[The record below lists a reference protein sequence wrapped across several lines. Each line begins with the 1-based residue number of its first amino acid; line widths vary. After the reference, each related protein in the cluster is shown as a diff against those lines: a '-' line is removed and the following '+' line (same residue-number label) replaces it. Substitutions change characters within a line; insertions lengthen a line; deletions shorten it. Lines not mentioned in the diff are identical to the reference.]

1 MKNYRI
7 LIVDD
12 EQSLV
17 FVLKKLLEDEFIVDT
32 ASDGDEA
39 LSYIDKNKYL
49 AIFLDIRIPK
59 MNGME
64 VLAYTRKLPK
74 KPNVIIMTAQN
85 TMVNAI
91 DAMRQGAYDYIT
103 KPFELDEII
112 GIIEK
117 IKKTEDFPE
126 KLPDK
131 SEDFLDTFLIG
142 KSKTMQEV
150 FKTIGKLSHNNLTV
164 LILGE
169 SGTGKELVARAIHLN
184 SIRSGKPFIVVNTPS
199 VPSELLESEL
209 FGHEKGSFTG
219 AIEKKEGKF
228 MLADGGTI
236 FLDEIGD
243 MPLNLQAKLLRVI
256 QEKEVERIGSNR
268 AVKVDVRIIAATNKN
283 LKSMIKNAKF
293 REDLYYRLNVI
304 EITLPPLR
312 DRRTDIPLLCDFFI
326 KKFSRELNI
335 PEKKLGEDALAF
347 LQSYSFPGNIRELEN
362 AVRRC
367 MVMSP
372 SYMLNAEDFREIM
385 QDESKTAPDKNPRDK
400 KIESELFEDI
410 VRKRIKNYVEK
421 IKDTGTNDIY
431 KSIIGLTEKIVIEEM
446 LKIYNSNQF
455 KVAEILGINRNTLRK
470 KINEFKIDFK
480 KHKNGK
486 PADSLD

>member
-1 MKNYRI
+1 MKKNKI

-17 FVLKKLLEDEFIVDT
+17 YVLKKLLEEEFIIDT
-32 ASDGDEA
+32 ASDGEEA
-39 LSYIDKNKYL
+39 MSCISKNEYF

-59 MNGME
+59 INGME
-64 VLAYTRKLPK
+64 VLSYTRKLSN

-91 DAMRQGAYDYIT
+91 DAMKQGAYDYIT
-103 KPFELDEII
+103 KPFELDEIL

-117 IKKTEDFPE
+117 IKKNEELLNKNNE
-126 KLPDK
+126 KT
-131 SEDFLDTFLIG
+131 EDFLDTLLVG
-142 KSKTMQEV
+142 KSKTIQEV
-150 FKTIGKLSHNNLTV
+150 FKTIGKLSHNNVTV

-184 SIRSGKPFIVVNTPS
+184 SVRSDKPFIVVNTPS

-209 FGHEKGSFTG
+209 FGHEKGSYTG
-219 AIEKKEGKF
+219 ANEKKDGKF
-228 MLADGGTI
+228 IAANGGTI

-256 QEKEVERIGSNR
+256 QEKEVEHIGSGKP
-268 AVKVDVRIIAATNKN
+268 VKIDVRIIAATNKN
-283 LKSMIKNAKF
+283 IRSMVKNAKF

-312 DRRTDIPLLCDFFI
+312 ERKSDVPILADFFI
-326 KKFSRELNI
+326 KKYSRELSI
-335 PEKKLGEDALAF
+335 PEKHLSAEALSF
-347 LQSYSFPGNIRELEN
+347 LQSYNFPGNIRELEN

-372 SYMLNAEDFREIM
+372 SAILNSDDFTEILNNGGNDEDI
-385 QDESKTAPDKNPRDK
+385 DKNA
-400 KIESELFEDI
+400 KIQKMEADPFEDI
-410 VRKRIKNYVEK
+410 IRRKIKNYAEK
-421 IKDTGTNDIY
+421 IKGAEINDVY
-431 KSIIGLTEKIVIEEM
+431 KSIMGLTEKIIIEEILNLYNFNQ
-446 LKIYNSNQF
+446 LKVSRC
-455 KVAEILGINRNTLRK
+455 LGINRNTLRK
-470 KINEFKIDFK
+470 KINEYSINLK
-480 KHKNGK
+480 KMRNII
-486 PADSLD
+486 PD